1 MNNAET
7 TLNRVLNAL
16 GMKSNAINVDLAQKK
31 TEDGTIVLDSEN
43 FAIGEPVF
51 IVTEEGNI
59 PLPAG
64 EYILEDGSM
73 IAVDDMGIII
83 EIGTKSGEETE
94 VEIESQNEPMKEQI
108 EESMGGQM
116 PKKIVKTKSEM
127 EEQFFSHIK
136 SLEARLAKI
145 EMANVKL
152 SEENEELKNA
162 MANEPAPHAK
172 FNPEA
177 NAETK
182 IQFKI
187 GANREETIQDRVF
200 KQLFS

>member
-1 MNNAET
+1 MSNAENV
-7 TLNRVLNAL
+7 LQRVLSAL
-16 GMKSNAINVDLAQKK
+16 NMKSDIKVDLAQKK
-31 TEDGTIVLDSEN
+31 TEDGTIILDSEN

-59 PLPAG
+59 PLPTG

-73 IAVDDMGIII
+73 IAVDEMGVIV
-83 EIGTKSGEETE
+83 EIGTKEGEEVE
-94 VEIESQNEPMKEQI
+94 VEIESQNEPMKKQI
-108 EESMGGQM
+108 EENMGGQM

-145 EMANVKL
+145 EMSNVQL
-152 SEENEELKNA
+152 SEENEELKKA
-162 MANEPAPHAK
+162 LANEPAPHAK

-177 NAETK
+177 GTETK

-187 GANREETIQDRVF
+187 GANRQETIEDRVF
-200 KQLFS
+200 KQLFG

>member
-1 MNNAET
+1 MSNAET

-16 GMKSNAINVDLAQKK
+16 GMKSEIKVDLAQKK
-31 TEDGTIVLDSEN
+31 TEDGTIILDSEN
-43 FAIGEPVF
+43 FGIGEPVF
-51 IVTEEGNI
+51 IVTDEGNI

-64 EYILEDGSM
+64 EYILDDGSM
-73 IAVDDMGIII
+73 IAVDEMGVIV
-83 EIGTKSGEETE
+83 EIGTKEGEETE

-116 PKKIVKTKSEM
+116 PKKVVKTKSEM

-145 EMANVKL
+145 EMSNVQL
-152 SEENEELKNA
+152 SEENDELKKA
-162 MANEPAPHAK
+162 LATEPAPHSR

-177 NAETK
+177 GNETK
-182 IQFKI
+182 INFKI
-187 GANREETIQDRVF
+187 GAKREETIQDRVF

>member
-1 MNNAET
+1 MSNAET
-7 TLNRVLNAL
+7 TLNRVLSAL
-16 GMKSNAINVDLAQKK
+16 GMKSNPEVKVDLAQKK

-73 IAVDDMGIII
+73 VAVDEMGVII
-83 EIGTKSGEETE
+83 EVGTKEGETAE
-94 VEIESQNEPMKEQI
+94 VEIESGEKPM
-108 EESMGGQM
+108 EEKPAEMAQ
-116 PKKIVKTKSEM
+116 PKKVVKTKSEM
-127 EEQFFSHIK
+127 EEQFFSHIQ
-136 SLEARLAKI
+136 SLESRLAKI

-152 SEENEELKNA
+152 SEENEELKSA
-162 MANEPAPHAK
+162 LANEPAPHAK

-177 NAETK
+177 ENQTK
-182 IQFKI
+182 VQFKI
-187 GANREETIQDRVF
+187 GANREETIRDRVF

>member
-1 MNNAET
+1 MSNAENV
-7 TLNRVLNAL
+7 LQRVLSAL
-16 GMKSNAINVDLAQKK
+16 NMKSDIKVDLAQKK
-31 TEDGTIVLDSEN
+31 TEDGTIILDSEN

-59 PLPAG
+59 PLPTG

-73 IAVDDMGIII
+73 IAVDEMGVIV
-83 EIGTKSGEETE
+83 EIGTKEGEE

-108 EESMGGQM
+108 EENMGGQM

-145 EMANVKL
+145 EMSNVQL
-152 SEENEELKNA
+152 SEENEELKKA
-162 MANEPAPHAK
+162 LATEPAPHAK
-172 FNPEA
+172 FNPESGME
-177 NAETK
+177 NK
-182 IQFKI
+182 IHFKI
-187 GANREETIQDRVF
+187 GAKREETIQDRVF

>member
-1 MNNAET
+1 MNNAENV
-7 TLNRVLNAL
+7 LQRVLSAL
-16 GMKSNAINVDLAQKK
+16 NMKSDIKVDLAQKK
-31 TEDGTIVLDSEN
+31 TEDGTIILDSEN

-59 PLPAG
+59 PLPTG

-73 IAVDDMGIII
+73 IAVDEMGVIV
-83 EIGTKSGEETE
+83 EIGTKEGEEVE
-94 VEIESQNEPMKEQI
+94 VEIESQNEPMKKQI
-108 EESMGGQM
+108 EENMGGQM

-145 EMANVKL
+145 EMSNVQL
-152 SEENEELKNA
+152 SEENEELKKA
-162 MANEPAPHAK
+162 LANEPAPHAK

-177 NAETK
+177 GTETK

-187 GANREETIQDRVF
+187 GANRQETIEDRVF
-200 KQLFS
+200 KQLFG

>member
-1 MNNAET
+1 MSNAEN
-7 TLNRVLNAL
+7 TLNRVLSAL
-16 GMKSNAINVDLAQKK
+16 GMKSNPEVKVDLAQKK

-73 IAVDDMGIII
+73 VAVDEMGVII
-83 EIGTKSGEETE
+83 EVGTKEGETAE
-94 VEIESQNEPMKEQI
+94 VEIESGEKPM
-108 EESMGGQM
+108 EEKPAEMAQ
-116 PKKIVKTKSEM
+116 PKKVVKTKSEM
-127 EEQFFSHIK
+127 EEQFFSHIQ
-136 SLEARLAKI
+136 SLESRLAKI

-162 MANEPAPHAK
+162 LANEPAPHAK

-177 NAETK
+177 ENQTK
-182 IQFKI
+182 VQFKI
-187 GANREETIQDRVF
+187 GANREETIRDRVF